1 MDELKELVVA
11 SGGKTLAELPDAN
24 LDLFSGL
31 AAGGGFLPRIGLE
44 GSNSNRVKDDQI
56 AKGHYSLTT
65 GKDEFI
71 DLGEVVDCRV
81 LAVRPKALDL
91 QDKSNIRWTYDHHSG
106 LYNEIKN
113 AAESKDKE
121 EKKSRLY
128 GLEFL
133 LYLPDVENPA
143 HRYATLFMGNA
154 SSRMETTK
162 FRPLMKKCATLKW
175 AKVVKD
181 EYRWEVIKIFPSQR
195 KIEPEDLDEMTAIV
209 NDFLNPSEMPEKKPE
224 DAPDA
229 NVTRG

>member
-1 MDELKELVVA
+1 MEELNELVAV
-11 SGGKTLAELPDAN
+11 SGGKTLAELPDVN
-24 LDLFSGL
+24 LELFSGL
-31 AAGGGFLPRIGLE
+31 AAGGGFLPRLGLE

-65 GKDEFI
+65 GKDEFF

-81 LAVRPKALDL
+81 LSVRPKALDL
-91 QDKSNIRWTYDHHSG
+91 QDKSNIRWSYDHNSD
-106 LYNEIKN
+106 LYAEIK
-113 AAESKDKE
+113 AAADSKDKE

-154 SSRMETTK
+154 SSRMETSK

-195 KIEPEDLDEMTAIV
+195 KIEIEDLEEMHAIV
-209 NDFLNPSEMPEKKPE
+209 NDFMNPTEMPEKKPE

-229 NVTRG
+229 NVSRG